1 MTVYWTV
8 PFTRLISETSIFSAL
23 ENYYDLKNK
32 MSILESLGIKSL
44 EVDAH
49 REVNG
54 LFQIHAFVV
63 VLLEHAGRGLAA
75 AAD

>member
-23 ENYYDLKNK
+23 EKHNDLKDRMN
-32 MSILESLGIKSL
+32 ILESLGIKGL

-54 LFQIHAFVV
+54 FFQIHAFVV
-63 VLLEHAGRGLAA
+63 VLLEHAGCGLAA